1 VSGLSDVIAI
11 AAGSSHSLAFDR
23 DGNVLAWGYNF
34 FGQLG
39 DGINDDSPVPVEV
52 QFSDELS
59 SDKAITSFS
68 FAGFDP
74 EVVGEID
81 EGEKTIIVEEPSDRS
96 GWHEDRGL
104 GLIIV

>member
-1 VSGLSDVIAI
+1 VIAV
-11 AAGSSHSLAFDR
+11 AAGAWHSLALDEN
-23 DGNVLAWGYNF
+23 GTVWAWGYNF